1 MAKVQSVEIVD
12 DIDGKIL
19 DDYET
24 VRWSIDGK
32 DYEFDTS
39 AGHAQQFR
47 DTVARYIEVS
57 RTAGSAR
64 TPAAKRAT
72 RGGAGTR
79 STEQTQ
85 AIRTWATENGFEV
98 RDRGRIPATVLEAFE
113 AAH

>member
-19 DDYET
+19 DEYET

-39 AGHAQQFR
+39 ARHAQQFR
-47 DTVARYIEVS
+47 DAVARYIEVS

-64 TPAAKRAT
+64 KPAAKRAT
-72 RGGAGTR
+72 SSAGTR
-79 STEQTQ
+79 SKEQTQ
-85 AIRTWATENGFEV
+85 AIRKWATKNGFEV
-98 RDRGRIPATVLEAFE
+98 SDRGRIPANVLEAFE